1 MWVVAYPHTYEKKEM
16 NMGEIFTDTIQDNT
30 DHTFSDTTQDTGQE
44 IQTPADSSEVVNPP
58 ADTSVP
64 QSPDAI
70 VTPAPTETT
79 EPPASGEDKPQEND
93 TGGNST
99 VSCNCNIS
107 DLQSILTEIQTS
119 QKDFEELTVKYQEET
134 LENDKVLI
142 EQSKNLLSVSS
153 LLLLTVGFLSG
164 ILLARIVWRKL

>member
-16 NMGEIFTDTIQDNT
+16 NMGEIFTDTTQDNT

-58 ADTSVP
+58 ADTSVS
-64 QSPDAI
+64 QSPDVT
-70 VTPAPTETT
+70 VTPAPIETT

>member
-1 MWVVAYPHTYEKKEM
+1 
-16 NMGEIFTDTIQDNT
+16 MGEIFTDTTQDNT
-30 DHTFSDTTQDTGQE
+30 DYTFSDTTQDTGQE

-58 ADTSVP
+58 ADTSVS
-64 QSPDAI
+64 QSPDAT

-79 EPPASGEDKPQEND
+79 EPPASGEDKPQEE
-93 TGGNST
+93 TEEKTEYT
-99 VSCNCNIS
+99 VDDIYKLLKEHQKS
-107 DLQSILTEIQTS
+107 EAEYQT
-119 QKDFEELTVKYQEET
+119 QV
-134 LENDKVLI
+134 LENDKVYI

>member
-1 MWVVAYPHTYEKKEM
+1 
-16 NMGEIFTDTIQDNT
+16 MGEIFTDTTQDNT
-30 DHTFSDTTQDTGQE
+30 DYIFSDTTQDTGQE

-58 ADTSVP
+58 ADTSVS
-64 QSPDAI
+64 QSPDAT
-70 VTPAPTETT
+70 VTPAPAETT

-93 TGGNST
+93 TGGNSI

-107 DLQSILTEIQTS
+107 DLQLILTEIQTS
-119 QKDFEELTVKYQEET
+119 QKDFEELTAKYQEET
-134 LENDKVLI
+134 LENDKVFI

>member
-1 MWVVAYPHTYEKKEM
+1 
-16 NMGEIFTDTIQDNT
+16 MGEIFTDTIQDNT

-107 DLQSILTEIQTS
+107 SLTR
-119 QKDFEELTVKYQEET
+119 
-134 LENDKVLI
+134 
-142 EQSKNLLSVSS
+142 LSSS
-153 LLLLTVGFLSG
+153 V
-164 ILLARIVWRKL
+164 

>member
-1 MWVVAYPHTYEKKEM
+1 
-16 NMGEIFTDTIQDNT
+16 MGEIFTDTTQDNT
-30 DHTFSDTTQDTGQE
+30 DYIFSDTTQDTGQE

-58 ADTSVP
+58 ADISVS
-64 QSPDAI
+64 QSPDVT

-119 QKDFEELTVKYQEET
+119 QKDL
-134 LENDKVLI
+134 
-142 EQSKNLLSVSS
+142 
-153 LLLLTVGFLSG
+153 
-164 ILLARIVWRKL
+164 RK

>member
-1 MWVVAYPHTYEKKEM
+1 
-16 NMGEIFTDTIQDNT
+16 MGEIFTDTTQDNT
-30 DHTFSDTTQDTGQE
+30 DYTCSDTTQDTG
-44 IQTPADSSEVVNPP
+44 
-58 ADTSVP
+58 
-64 QSPDAI
+64 
-70 VTPAPTETT
+70 
-79 EPPASGEDKPQEND
+79 
-93 TGGNST
+93 GNNT

-107 DLQSILTEIQTS
+107 EVQSILTEIQTS
-119 QKDFEELTVKYQEET
+119 QKDFEELTAKYQEET

>member
-16 NMGEIFTDTIQDNT
+16 NMGEIFTDTIQDDTDNT
-30 DHTFSDTTQDTGQE
+30 FTDTTQDTGQE

-58 ADTSVP
+58 
-64 QSPDAI
+64 PDASVSESPE
-70 VTPAPTETT
+70 VTATPTPTETT
-79 EPPASGEDKPQEND
+79 ESPASGEDKPQEE
-93 TGGNST
+93 TEEKTEYT
-99 VSCNCNIS
+99 VDDIYKLLKEHQKS
-107 DLQSILTEIQTS
+107 DAEYQT
-119 QKDFEELTVKYQEET
+119 QV
-134 LENDKVLI
+134 LENDKVYI

>member
-16 NMGEIFTDTIQDNT
+16 NMGEIFTDTTQDNT
-30 DHTFSDTTQDTGQE
+30 DYTFSDTTQDTGQE

-58 ADTSVP
+58 ADTSVS
-64 QSPDAI
+64 QSPE
-70 VTPAPTETT
+70 VTATPTPTETT
-79 EPPASGEDKPQEND
+79 EPPASGEDKPQEE
-93 TGGNST
+93 TEEKTEYT
-99 VSCNCNIS
+99 VDDIYKLLKEHQKS
-107 DLQSILTEIQTS
+107 EAEYQT
-119 QKDFEELTVKYQEET
+119 QV
-134 LENDKVLI
+134 LENDKVYI